1 MLGLPRLDRPA
12 FVIGCGRS
20 GTTILGTVL
29 SHHPAVTYLNEPRE
43 LWVRAIPA
51 ADIWTPEARARGG
64 ALALDAAAAGWTA
77 RRRLRRLLA
86 KRVARSGR
94 PRLVEKLPINSF
106 RLGFID
112 AALPD
117 ARYVHIVRDGVEVAR
132 SIAHWC
138 RDKEWF
144 GADDYKWRLL
154 VEYADRQPRYRD
166 LSPLCRDD
174 YARGLLEWRLSED
187 AALEFLGALPDTRRL
202 QVRYENLV
210 RAPGEVLARIE
221 TFLGLDHSVAARR
234 FAETEV
240 TGPSR
245 PPAAPPDPVVT
256 ERIAGPLLRQ
266 LGYLPDAALAAGPTA

>member
-1 MLGLPRLDRPA
+1 VLGQSRLDRPT
-12 FVIGCGRS
+12 FIIGCGRS

-43 LWVRAIPA
+43 LWVRCTPA
-51 ADIWTPEARARGG
+51 ADIWSPEARARGG
-64 ALALDAAAAGWTA
+64 SLALGAAAASWAT

-86 KRVARSGR
+86 RRAERSGR

-144 GADDYKWRLL
+144 GADDYKWQLL
-154 VEYADRQPRYRD
+154 VAYAERQARYRD
-166 LSPLCRDD
+166 LPALCRDD

-187 AALEFLGALPDTRRL
+187 AALEFLGALPATRHL
-202 QVRYENLV
+202 QVRFEEFV
-210 RAPGEVLARIE
+210 RAPGDVLARIE
-221 TFLGLDHSVAARR
+221 RFLDLEHSVAARR
-234 FAETEV
+234 FVETDV

-245 PPAAPPDPVVT
+245 PPAAPPDPALT

-266 LGYLPDAALAAGPTA
+266 LGYLHDDAAAASPSA

>member
-1 MLGLPRLDRPA
+1 VLGLPRLDRPA
-12 FVIGCGRS
+12 FIIGCGRS

-43 LWVRAIPA
+43 LWVRCTPA
-51 ADIWTPEARARGG
+51 ADIWSPDARSRGG
-64 ALALDAAAAGWTA
+64 SLELTAAAASWTA

-86 KRVARSGR
+86 RRIARRGR

-138 RDKEWF
+138 REREWF
-144 GADDYKWRLL
+144 GADDYKWKLL
-154 VEYADRQPRYRD
+154 VDYAERQERYRG
-166 LSPLCRDD
+166 LAALCRDD
-174 YARGLLEWRLSED
+174 YARGLLEWRLSEE
-187 AALEFLGALPDTRRL
+187 AALEFLGALPDQRHL
-202 QVRYENLV
+202 QIRFEDFV
-210 RAPGEVLARIE
+210 RAPGDTLARIE
-221 TFLGLDHSVAARR
+221 RFLGLEHSVAARR
-234 FAETEV
+234 SAETDV

-245 PPAAPPDPVVT
+245 PPAAPPDPILT
-256 ERIAGPLLRQ
+256 ERIAGPPLRR
-266 LGYLPDAALAAGPTA
+266 LGYLQDSPAASA